1 MMNKINLSVV
11 ILSKNES
18 QNIESCIRS
27 VKDLADE
34 IIVIDDFSEDDTV
47 KIAERWGAKVVV
59 RKMENEGIHRNWA
72 YAQAK
77 NLWVL
82 SLDSDERVTPEL
94 QEEVRSIDLLRCEFS
109 AFTIP
114 RRNYI
119 GEYWFRFGGQYP
131 AAQLKLFKKD
141 KFRYEEVQV
150 HPRAFLDG
158 ECGHLKKDIIHYSY
172 KDFSD
177 FLSKLNKQTT
187 LEAQKWFSTGRKM
200 SFGHALWRTIDRFF
214 RKFIGKKGYQD
225 GFMGFMLAVFDS
237 IYQIVSFAKYWE
249 LKRKNVQK

>member
-1 MMNKINLSVV
+1 MDKINLSVV

-18 QNIESCIRS
+18 MNIKDCINS
-27 VKDLADE
+27 VKDFSND
-34 IIVIDDFSEDDTV
+34 IIVIDDLSDDDTV
-47 KIAERWGAKVVV
+47 KIAENLKARVFVK
-59 RKMENEGIHRNWA
+59 RMENEGIHRNWA

-77 NLWVL
+77 NSWVL

-94 QEEVRSIDLLRCEFS
+94 RDEIISKQLDSCEFQ
-109 AFTIP
+109 AFSVP

-119 GEYWFRFGGQYP
+119 GDYWLKYGGQYP
-131 AAQLKLFKKD
+131 AAQLKLFKKE

-172 KDFSD
+172 RDFAD
-177 FLSKLNKQTT
+177 FMNKLNKQTT
-187 LEAQKWFSTGRKM
+187 LEAQKWFDTGRKM

-214 RKFIGKKGYQD
+214 RKFIGKGGHRD
-225 GFMGFMLAVFDS
+225 GFMGFMLGVFDS
-237 IYQIVSFAKYWE
+237 IYQIVSYAKYWE
-249 LKRKNVQK
+249 LKRKNAQK